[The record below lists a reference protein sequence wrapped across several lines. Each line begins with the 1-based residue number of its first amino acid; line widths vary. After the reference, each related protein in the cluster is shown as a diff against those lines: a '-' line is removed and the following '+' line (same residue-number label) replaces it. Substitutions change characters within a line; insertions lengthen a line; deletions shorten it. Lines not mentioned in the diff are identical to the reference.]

1 MDATE
6 ELQRR
11 QREIEERQ
19 KLHFQK
25 TEAVLA
31 ASEEIQKKMR
41 AALDQQKSLFDSIG
55 ITLGERNP
63 FVKCLHDRFQVIDE
77 FAEKSRRAEIKYCDI
92 MEYMSSEKLEIA
104 LTQAEMNARQAKS
117 GDAISKIYKD
127 ITQKAK
133 QQTGLP
139 KSSPKVAPKAEKP
152 QPFAEDQKQL
162 PGFPGA
168 PAAPVASQTTPVPV
182 NNIMKDLDDFMSKM
196 ESFLDAT
203 ISPIL
208 KENVLNVDEKSEE
221 DTTVLPKTEPEKVA
235 KKTIIEKSKI
245 PFKPRKSVKRN
256 VIKED
261 KENPSQLV
269 IDNIDN
275 SLSEARK
282 RDQKRKKQR
291 EATLLTSPLIL
302 DERHISCKE
311 DSETSTEDTKVG
323 KVVGMHAIVPS
334 MRGRYL
340 LSQQE
345 QAEKQVPQDDE
356 ETIETLLAQFN
367 EPQRQE
373 ASFPHLSH
381 ADFPTSG
388 YKKVALEDGTKTS
401 ETSGETAPTN
411 TIRSIGFGRRLRI

>member
-1 MDATE
+1 MGATE

-25 TEAVLA
+25 TEAILV

-41 AALDQQKSLFDSIG
+41 TALDRQKSLFDSIG

-92 MEYMSSEKLEIA
+92 MEYMSSEKLEMA

-117 GDAISKIYKD
+117 GDVISKIYKD

-133 QQTGLP
+133 RQP
-139 KSSPKVAPKAEKP
+139 SVSKPSPKAALKKEKTPKA
-152 QPFAEDQKQL
+152 QKES
-162 PGFPGA
+162 PASPKA
-168 PAAPVASQTTPVPV
+168 PAAPVVSQSTPAPA
-182 NNIMKDLDDFMSKM
+182 NHIMKDLDDFMSKM

-221 DTTVLPKTEPEKVA
+221 GTTVLSKTEPEKVA

-256 VIKED
+256 IIKED
-261 KENPSQLV
+261 KENPSRLV

-275 SLSEARK
+275 TLSEARK
-282 RDQKRKKQR
+282 RAQKRKKQR
-291 EATLLTSPLIL
+291 EAALLTSPLLL
-302 DERHISCKE
+302 DERRISCE
-311 DSETSTEDTKVG
+311 EEPETSTEDTKVG

-345 QAEKQVPQDDE
+345 QAKKQAPKNDE

-367 EPQRQE
+367 EPQHQE
-373 ASFPHLSH
+373 ASFSHLSH
-381 ADFPTSG
+381 AG
-388 YKKVALEDGTKTS
+388 
-401 ETSGETAPTN
+401 
-411 TIRSIGFGRRLRI
+411 I